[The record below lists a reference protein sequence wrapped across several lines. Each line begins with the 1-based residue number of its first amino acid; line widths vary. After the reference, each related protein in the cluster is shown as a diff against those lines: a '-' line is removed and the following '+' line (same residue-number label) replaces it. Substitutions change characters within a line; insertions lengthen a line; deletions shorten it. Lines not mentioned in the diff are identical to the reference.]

1 MTIVD
6 QAQAAANLRYDG
18 QQSAIQR
25 RLDALRAGVEA
36 GRTSINEMGTA
47 GRGQIGEVYDIL
59 GSKLG
64 ENRAAAMEGLN
75 LQADRIG
82 QGYRDASQM
91 ATAARDDATAYLA
104 NLVGQTCLENQ
115 AGLNQEAQSGV
126 VNTTA
131 DILGRNA
138 QAEAGATGDLRTW
151 AGKHDAILGQGQDI
165 GEATRAQ
172 SLSRYETELMAA
184 LSNLE
189 LEGQKG
195 ANELDARLIDM
206 LSEKGNFLS
215 TEYGRLAA
223 EQWQRDLEQA
233 KMAQQAAMAN
243 AELAYKRDALAASQ
257 AESARN
263 SASGDERWKAEMA
276 LKERAQALAEK
287 AAGQGESGLDPV
299 MAGIISDQVQAINGY
314 QYYTP
319 EQKASMIAEVYK
331 QYAPSYFPQRN
342 YSPTELSGASSLG
355 SAIMRKLRSSG
366 VGSPSAGNPAYGSKT
381 RNQQPV
387 GGVTPVSG
395 NMRTWLGF

>member
-1 MTIVD
+1 MAITD
-6 QAQAAANLRYDG
+6 QAQAAADLRYNG

-25 RLDALRAGVEA
+25 RLEALRASVEA

-47 GRGQIGEVYDIL
+47 GRQQIGEVYDIL

-64 ENRAAAMEGLN
+64 QNRADAMAGLN

-82 QGYRDASQM
+82 QGYQDAAEM
-91 ATAARDDATAYLA
+91 ATAARDDATAYLS
-104 NLVGQTCLENQ
+104 NLVGKIGLEDQ
-115 AGLNQEAQSGV
+115 AGLNQAAQSGV

-165 GEATRAQ
+165 GEATRAR
-172 SLSRYETELMAA
+172 SLSSFESDLLAA

-195 ANELDARLIDM
+195 ANELDARLIDI
-206 LSEKGNFLS
+206 LNEKGNFLS
-215 TEYGRLAA
+215 TEYARLAA

-257 AESARN
+257 TESARN
-263 SASGDERWKAEMA
+263 AATGDERWKAELA
-276 LKERAQALAEK
+276 LKQRAQDFAERS
-287 AAGQGESGLDPV
+287 ATQGESGLDPV
-299 MAGIISDQVQAINGY
+299 MAGIISDQVQAINSY

-319 EQKASMIAEVYK
+319 EQKASMIADVYK
-331 QYAPSYFPQRN
+331 QYAPDYFPQRN
-342 YSPTELSGASSLG
+342 YSPTELNAGSSIAN
-355 SAIMRKLRSSG
+355 AIMRATRENQGPLWNHPKIQDTRSGWDKFKSKLII
-366 VGSPSAGNPAYGSKT
+366 SA
-381 RNQQPV
+381 
-387 GGVTPVSG
+387 
-395 NMRTWLGF
+395 